1 MHCLVRQG
9 ISALI
14 LDSLLQ
20 SRARPATTLLKS
32 ANRRRIPAPFV
43 PKVRFDLI
51 PVHCGA
57 GLTFII
63 RFFLRAENGIRH
75 AAAAVSRRNIH

>member
-1 MHCLVRQG
+1 MRCLAQQG
-9 ISALI
+9 ISALM

-32 ANRRRIPAPFV
+32 ANRRRIPAPCV
-43 PKVRFDLI
+43 PKVCFDLI

-57 GLTFII
+57 GLTFIT
-63 RFFLRAENGIRH
+63 RFFLRAENSIRH
-75 AAAAVSRRNIH
+75 AAAAVSRWNVH